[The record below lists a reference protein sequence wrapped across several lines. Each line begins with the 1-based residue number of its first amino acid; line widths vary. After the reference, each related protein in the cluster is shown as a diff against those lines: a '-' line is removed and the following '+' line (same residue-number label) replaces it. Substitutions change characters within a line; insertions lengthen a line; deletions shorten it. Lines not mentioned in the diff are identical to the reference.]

1 MPEVTITL
9 TINLPEG
16 ASITVKT
23 DANESLDPDDGSG
36 HQSALQWMEQ
46 HTPAA
51 QQGQQRSLLDRLHDE
66 FGLVGSRPATGERP
80 YLNFYP
86 APRYGD
92 ARIGALTLTSGRFY
106 ATMNP
111 DLTAEFPGSEP
122 AEGRYVTCYVRD
134 GAAVD
139 LAVQLMRRALT
150 ERGWAE

>member
-9 TINLPEG
+9 TINLPDG
-16 ASITVKT
+16 ATLAVESNATEAL
-23 DANESLDPDDGSG
+23 DADDGDSRQG
-36 HQSALQWMEQ
+36 ALRWMEH

-51 QQGQQRSLLDRLHDE
+51 QQRLQRELLDRLHTE
-66 FGLVGSRPATGERP
+66 FGLIGSRPGTGTRP

-86 APRYGD
+86 ESRYGD
-92 ARIGALTLTSGRFY
+92 ARIGALTLNSGRFY

-111 DLTAEFPGSEP
+111 ELAAEFPGSEP
-122 AEGRYVTCYVRD
+122 AEGRYVTCYIRN

-150 ERGWAE
+150 ERGWTE

>member
-16 ASITVKT
+16 ATVSV
-23 DANESLDPDDGSG
+23 ESTATEALEPDDGDSR
-36 HQSALQWMEQ
+36 QAALRWMEQ

-51 QQGQQRSLLDRLHDE
+51 QQRLQRTLLDRLHAE
-66 FGLVGSRPATGERP
+66 FGLIGSRPATGARP

-86 APRYGD
+86 ETRYGD
-92 ARIGALTLTSGRFY
+92 ARIGALTLNSGRFY
-106 ATMNP
+106 ATMKP
-111 DLTAEFPGSEP
+111 EFAAEFPGSEP
-122 AEGRYVTCYVRD
+122 AEGRYVTCYIRD
-134 GAAVD
+134 EAAVD